1 MIDDPIPALKEQ
13 LRLVILAALGRKNQR
28 VAAGILGIYE
38 ARMSNIELGRL
49 ERFSLQKLIRL
60 LAGINRRVD
69 LTVTIV
75 GPLPT
80 RRDQNFW
87 EGVRNKTH
95 QRSHSPRKHAL
106 VKTGK
111 RSARV

>member
-1 MIDDPIPALKEQ
+1 MLDDPVPRLKEE
-13 LRLVILAALGRKNQR
+13 LRQEILAAVGRRNQF

-38 ARMSNIELGRL
+38 ARMSNIERGRL

-69 LTVTIV
+69 LTVTVV

-80 RRDQNFW
+80 RRDHRLW
-87 EGVRNKTH
+87 EGVRKGLHPEDPT
-95 QRSHSPRKHAL
+95 A
-106 VKTGK
+106 V
-111 RSARV
+111 V

>member
-1 MIDDPIPALKEQ
+1 MINDPIPGLKAQ
-13 LRLVILAALGRKNQR
+13 LRQAILAAIGRKNRR

-69 LTVTIV
+69 LTVTAV

-87 EGVRNKTH
+87 EGVRKDLH
-95 QRSHSPRKHAL
+95 PPRD
-106 VKTGK
+106 T
-111 RSARV
+111 